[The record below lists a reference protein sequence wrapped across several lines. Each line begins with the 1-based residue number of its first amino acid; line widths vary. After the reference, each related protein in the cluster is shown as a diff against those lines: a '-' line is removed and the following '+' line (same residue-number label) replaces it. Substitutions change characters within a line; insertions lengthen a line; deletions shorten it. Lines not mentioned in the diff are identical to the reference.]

1 MATADNISE
10 LRIRT
15 PPPDAEERPKKSLRV
30 STARLLGLFAAFYII
45 GVLLV
50 ELHHS
55 TTPHLI
61 LSAIIAV
68 VALLPICLAGE
79 RESVLPK

>member
-1 MATADNISE
+1 MATADNVSE

-15 PPPDAEERPKKSLRV
+15 PPPDKEERPKKSIRV
-30 STARLLGLFAAFYII
+30 STVRLVGLFVAFYVI

-50 ELHHS
+50 EIHHS
-55 TTPHLI
+55 TAPHLI

-68 VALLPICLAGE
+68 AALLPICLAGD
-79 RESVLPK
+79 REGVLPK